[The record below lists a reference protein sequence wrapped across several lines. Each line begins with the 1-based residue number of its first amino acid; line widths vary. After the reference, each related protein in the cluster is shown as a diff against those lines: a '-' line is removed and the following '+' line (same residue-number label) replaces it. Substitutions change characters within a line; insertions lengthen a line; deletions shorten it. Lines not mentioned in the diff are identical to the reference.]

1 MVTVD
6 RTLLEA
12 ALVGYE
18 RQRDDIEAKI
28 AEIRQHIG
36 TGSAAT
42 QVPATPGRK
51 RTMNAAAR
59 ARIAEAQKKRW
70 AEYKKTQGT
79 SAKPAK
85 VKKRVLSAAAVKHI
99 SEATKKRWAAY
110 RAAKAAGQ
118 KAAKSARKG
127 RKPGPKKA
135 AVAQETAE
143 ANS

>member
-6 RTLLEA
+6 RPLLEA

-28 AEIRQHIG
+28 AELRKHISSG
-36 TGSAAT
+36 AVEAET
-42 QVPATPGRK
+42 PAPGRK
-51 RTMNAAAR
+51 RVMNAAAR

-85 VKKRVLSAAAVKHI
+85 AKKRVLSAAAVKHI

-110 RAAKAAGQ
+110 RAAKAGAQ
-118 KAAKSARKG
+118 KAAKPGRKAAG
-127 RKPGPKKA
+127 KPGPKRA
-135 AVAQETAE
+135 PA
-143 ANS
+143 